1 MTGARRPLRGLT
13 TALKERL
20 IQESLQRRLRQV
32 EREQPAQPTPSG
44 RPSAPETSVPESWCR
59 FDQHPG
65 YQQLR
70 ILNEGAAKL
79 GIGNPYFRAHEG
91 VAGATTV
98 IEGETFINYSSYNYL
113 GLAGHPEIN
122 AAAKRAIDRY
132 GTSASASRLVSGERP
147 IHRELERALAA
158 LHDVEDCVVFVSG
171 HATNVSTIG
180 HLFGP
185 KDLVVHDALI
195 HNSAL
200 LGIELSGARRV
211 PFAHNDWQALD
222 RLLAQSRLQ
231 YERVLIIVEGVYSL
245 MVDEAH
251 SLGVLGEGG
260 RGIQEHFRLPGADVD
275 IWMGTLSKALAGCG
289 GYIAGPLA
297 LVEHLKC
304 AAPGFVYSVGMSPP
318 LAASALAALS
328 VLSAEP
334 WRAQRLRERG
344 RQFLEL
350 ARVRGVDTGLSAG
363 LSVIPA
369 ITGSSLRAAR
379 LAEALFRRRINV
391 QPILYPAVPE
401 GSARLRFFVS
411 SEHSIEQIGSTV
423 EALAEELQRL

>member
-1 MTGARRPLRGLT
+1 
-13 TALKERL
+13 
-20 IQESLQRRLRQV
+20 
-32 EREQPAQPTPSG
+32 
-44 RPSAPETSVPESWCR
+44 
-59 FDQHPG
+59 
-65 YQQLR
+65 
-70 ILNEGAAKL
+70 
-79 GIGNPYFRAHEG
+79 
-91 VAGATTV
+91 
-98 IEGETFINYSSYNYL
+98 
-113 GLAGHPEIN
+113 
-122 AAAKRAIDRY
+122 
-132 GTSASASRLVSGERP
+132 
-147 IHRELERALAA
+147 
-158 LHDVEDCVVFVSG
+158 
-171 HATNVSTIG
+171 
-180 HLFGP
+180 
-185 KDLVVHDALI
+185 
-195 HNSAL
+195 
-200 LGIELSGARRV
+200 
-211 PFAHNDWQALD
+211 
-222 RLLAQSRLQ
+222 
-231 YERVLIIVEGVYSL
+231 
-245 MVDEAH
+245 
-251 SLGVLGEGG
+251 
-260 RGIQEHFRLPGADVD
+260 
-275 IWMGTLSKALAGCG
+275 
-289 GYIAGPLA
+289 